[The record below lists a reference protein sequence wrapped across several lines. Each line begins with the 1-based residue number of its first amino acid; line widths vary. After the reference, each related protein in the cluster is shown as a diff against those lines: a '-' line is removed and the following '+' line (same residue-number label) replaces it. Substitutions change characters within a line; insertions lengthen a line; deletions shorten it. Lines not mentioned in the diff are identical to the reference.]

1 MRPDGEAFVRALRPA
16 LRQAAAIARALEGRV
31 RNRPKEGEASA
42 AKAALTIADCAAQE
56 AILVPLHDRFPGV
69 RVAAEEDTPTV
80 GRFPLRGEALV
91 VVDPIDGTLRAY
103 LDGAGPYAVMVGLA
117 VGDRYEA
124 ALVALP
130 REELFFDAVRG
141 REAWLARGDSEP
153 EPARLSPG
161 GRRVMLSFEA
171 PDALREALVARGF
184 EVALGCGGA
193 IAVAPCLPGFCAGVR
208 VATGEHGLSPR
219 GRIGCVI
226 AEAAGA
232 RTASDRGAP
241 FPPGLDDPARWLAV
255 ARDPSVLA
263 ELEAALAAA
272 GVPTS
277 PGSPVPRRPAAASR

>member
-69 RVAAEEDTPTV
+69 RLAAEEDTPTV
-80 GRFPLRGEALV
+80 ARFPARGEALV

-117 VGDRYEA
+117 VAGRYEA

-130 REELFFDAVRG
+130 REGLFFDAVRG
-141 REAWLARGDSEP
+141 RGAWLAEGDAEP
-153 EPARLSPG
+153 RRARLAAAG
-161 GRRVMLSFEA
+161 GRRVLLSFEA
-171 PDALREALVARGF
+171 PGAVREALAARGF

-208 VATGEHGLSPR
+208 VATTRYGVSPR
-219 GRIGCVI
+219 GRIGLLV

-232 RTASDRGAP
+232 LTASDGGAP
-241 FPPGLDDPARWLAV
+241 FPAGLDDPARWLVV
-255 ARDPSVLA
+255 ARDAAVLA
-263 ELEAALAAA
+263 ELETALAAA
-272 GVPTS
+272 TS
-277 PGSPVPRRPAAASR
+277 PGSPAPRRPAEASR